1 MRLLTLAAAI
11 TLALPLATSA
21 EARSDRPLAAASADL
36 RGSYI
41 VSFDEP
47 AAPLFRGF
55 QAKDGRRPALAPVSI
70 ALTGQPKYDPER
82 PEAEAYLAYIASLRE
97 QRLDAASAAFGRT
110 LEPKF
115 VYEHALNGVALDL
128 TPLEAEALS
137 GMPGIRAVTPDFERR
152 SLTERG
158 PAWIKAPT
166 IWTRLLGH
174 IHQCQIYP

>member
-11 TLALPLATSA
+11 TLALPFATSA
-21 EARSDRPLAAASADL
+21 DARSDRPLAPASADL

-82 PEAEAYLAYIASLRE
+82 PEAEAYLAHPVLGPRLRE
-97 QRLDAASAAFGRT
+97 SARRLATTSALRPITLIVSPVDALKVRSSMTLFTAAADAAGDNAAHADFQAVLDRFYDGEPDSRT
-110 LEPKF
+110 LDMLRQP
-115 VYEHALNGVALDL
+115 
-128 TPLEAEALS
+128 
-137 GMPGIRAVTPDFERR
+137 
-152 SLTERG
+152 
-158 PAWIKAPT
+158 
-166 IWTRLLGH
+166 
-174 IHQCQIYP
+174 